1 MQYIITEYKK
11 IDKGRI
17 EIVLDSHIRFWLYA
31 KEARMLSLE
40 EGKSISEE
48 EYQKILHEVI
58 GKRAIKRAMHILER
72 QDRTEYQLREKLL
85 QSAYP
90 KEAVEE
96 AVDYVKSYHY
106 LDDERYA
113 RTFIRNHQK
122 DRSKRRLE
130 TDLIK
135 RGVPKDTIKLCIDE
149 EFETDEKEQIRIW
162 LEKKQYEKETADLK
176 ERAKMYQFL
185 ARKGFCHSDIMSVL
199 R

>member
-31 KEARMLSLE
+31 GEARLLSLE

-48 EYQKILHEVI
+48 GYQQILHEII

-72 QDRTEYQLREKLL
+72 QERTEYQLREKLL

-90 KEAVEE
+90 NEAVEE

-106 LDDERYA
+106 IDDERYA
-113 RTFIRNHQK
+113 RTFIRYHQK
-122 DRSKRRLE
+122 DRSRRRLE

-135 RGVPKDTIKLCIDE
+135 RGVSKDTIKICMDE
-149 EFETDEKEQIRIW
+149 EFEADETEQIRIL
-162 LEKKQYEKETADLK
+162 LEKKQYEKETATQK

-185 ARKGFCHSDIMSVL
+185 ARRGFRHSDIMSVL

>member
-1 MQYIITEYKK
+1 
-11 IDKGRI
+11 
-17 EIVLDSHIRFWLYA
+17 
-31 KEARMLSLE
+31 
-40 EGKSISEE
+40 
-48 EYQKILHEVI
+48 
-58 GKRAIKRAMHILER
+58 MHILER

>member
-48 EYQKILHEVI
+48 ENQKILHEVI